1 MEGRSSASS
10 GKIVGEGLTYA
21 DVLLVPALSTVRP
34 REVTTK
40 AQLTKN
46 ITLNIPIISAAMDTV
61 TEAESAIALAQQGGA
76 GVLHKNM
83 TIEEQA
89 AQVSQV
95 KRAESGLIRDPITL
109 TGEAT
114 VSQARTLM
122 AQKDI
127 GGIPIVDDK
136 NQLVGIV
143 TDRDLRFELED
154 NATLESIMTTELVTI
169 PEGTSL
175 KEAEQILQ
183 KHKIEKLPVVDAKQ
197 ALKGLITFRD
207 IRKRGQFPNS
217 AKDAQGRL
225 LVGAALGIAGDTLE
239 RLKALNEAGVDFVT
253 LDTAHGHTDAVMD
266 LLEQIKS
273 DYPDLDVIAGNVVTA
288 EATRDLIKAGA
299 DAIKVGVGPGSICTT
314 RVIAGVG
321 VPQLTAVMDCAEEAA
336 KHDVPVIADGGITQ
350 TGDIAKALTAGASTV
365 MLGSLL
371 AGVEESPGDTVI
383 YEGRKYKTYRGM
395 GSIGAMQKGSK
406 DRYFQDAEDDI
417 KKLVPE
423 GIEGRVAYKGTLAEV
438 VYQMVGGLRASMAY
452 TGAATVSDLAKS
464 AKFIRITGAGLAESH
479 PHDVTITTESPNY
492 TTS

>member
-1 MEGRSSASS
+1 MEGRSTQTK
-10 GKIVGEGLTYA
+10 KIVGEGLTYA

-34 REVTTK
+34 RQVTTK
-40 AQLTKN
+40 SRLTKG
-46 ITLNIPIISAAMDTV
+46 IILNIPIVSAAMDTV
-61 TEAESAIALAQQGGA
+61 TEAEAAIALAQQGGA

-83 TIEEQA
+83 TIEQQA
-89 AQVSQV
+89 DQVSQV

-109 TGEAT
+109 APDAT
-114 VSQARTLM
+114 VEQARATM
-122 AQKDI
+122 STHDI
-127 GGIPIVDDK
+127 GGIPVVDDK
-136 NQLVGIV
+136 GRLVGIV
-143 TDRDLRFELED
+143 TDRDLRFELKD
-154 NATLESIMTTELVTI
+154 TARLKSIMTTDLVTV

-175 KEAEQILQ
+175 KEAEKVLQ
-183 KHKIEKLPVVDAKQ
+183 KHKIEKLLVIDGNQ

-207 IRKRGQFPNS
+207 IRKRGQFPNA
-217 AKDAQGRL
+217 AKDPQGRL

-239 RLKALNEAGVDFVT
+239 RLEALVAADVDFVT
-253 LDTAHGHTDAVMD
+253 LDTAHGHTDAVLN
-266 LLEQIKS
+266 LLEKIKKQ
-273 DYPDLDVIAGNVVTA
+273 YPDLEVIAGNVVTA

-299 DAIKVGVGPGSICTT
+299 DAVKVGVGPGSICTT

-336 KHDVPVIADGGITQ
+336 KHDVPVIADGGISQ

-365 MLGSLL
+365 MMGSLL
-371 AGVEESPGDTVI
+371 AGVEESPGETVI

-395 GSIGAMQKGSK
+395 GSIGAMQKGSS

-417 KKLVPE
+417 KKLIPE

-438 VYQMVGGLRASMAY
+438 VHQMVGGLKASMAY
-452 TGAATVSDLAKS
+452 TGAATVADLAKK
-464 AKFIRITGAGLAESH
+464 AQFIRITGAGLVESH

>member
-1 MEGRSSASS
+1 MEGHNSVHAK
-10 GKIVGEGLTYA
+10 KIVGEGLTYA

-34 REVTTK
+34 RQVTTK
-40 AQLTKN
+40 TQLTKG
-46 ITLNIPIISAAMDTV
+46 ITLNIPIVSAAMDTV

-83 TIEEQA
+83 TIEQQA
-89 AQVSQV
+89 AQVSQL

-109 TGEAT
+109 TADAT
-114 VSQARTLM
+114 VQQARTEM
-122 AQKDI
+122 AKHDI
-127 GGIPIVDDK
+127 GGIPVVDK
-136 NQLVGIV
+136 KGRLVGIV
-143 TDRDLRFELED
+143 TDRDLRFELAD
-154 NATLESIMTTELVTI
+154 NATLESIMTTKLVTV

-175 KEAEQILQ
+175 KQAEKVLQ
-183 KHKIEKLPVVDAKQ
+183 QYKIEKLPVVDKQQ

-207 IRKRGQFPNS
+207 IRKRGQFPNA
-217 AKDAQGRL
+217 AKDSHSRL

-239 RLKALNEAGVDFVT
+239 RLAALVEAHVDFVT
-253 LDTAHGHTDAVMD
+253 LDTAHGHTDTVLE
-266 LLEQIKS
+266 LLERIKK
-273 DYPDLDVIAGNVVTA
+273 DHPGLEVVAGNVVTA

-299 DAIKVGVGPGSICTT
+299 DGVKVGVGPGSICTT
-314 RVIAGVG
+314 RVVAGVG
-321 VPQLTAVMDCAEEAA
+321 VPQLTAVLDCAAEAA

-365 MLGSLL
+365 MMGSLL
-371 AGVEESPGDTVI
+371 AGVEESPGETVI

-395 GSIGAMQKGSK
+395 GSIGAMQHGSK

-438 VYQMVGGLRASMAY
+438 VYQMVGGLRSSMAY
-452 TGAATVSDLAKS
+452 TGAAKVSDLAKS

-492 TTS
+492 STS

>member
-1 MEGRSSASS
+1 MEGHNSVHAK
-10 GKIVGEGLTYA
+10 KIVGEGLTYA

-34 REVTTK
+34 RQVTTK
-40 AQLTKN
+40 TQLTKG
-46 ITLNIPIISAAMDTV
+46 ITLNIPIVSAAMDTV

-83 TIEEQA
+83 TIEQQA

-109 TGEAT
+109 TPEAT
-114 VSQARTLM
+114 VQQARTEM
-122 AQKDI
+122 AKHDI
-127 GGIPIVDDK
+127 GGIPVVDAK
-136 NQLVGIV
+136 GRLVGIV
-143 TDRDLRFELED
+143 TDRDLRFELAD
-154 NATLESIMTTELVTI
+154 NATLESIMTTKLVTV

-175 KEAEQILQ
+175 KQAEKVLQ
-183 KHKIEKLPVVDAKQ
+183 QYKIEKLPVVDKKQ

-207 IRKRGQFPNS
+207 IRKRGQFPNA
-217 AKDAQGRL
+217 AKDSHSRL

-239 RLKALNEAGVDFVT
+239 RLAALVEAHVDFVT
-253 LDTAHGHTDAVMD
+253 LDTAHGHTDTVLE
-266 LLEQIKS
+266 LLEKIKS
-273 DYPDLDVIAGNVVTA
+273 EHAGLEVVAGNVVTA

-299 DAIKVGVGPGSICTT
+299 DAVKVGVGPGSICTT
-314 RVIAGVG
+314 RVVAGVG
-321 VPQLTAVMDCAEEAA
+321 VPQLTAVMDCAAEAA
-336 KHDVPVIADGGITQ
+336 KHGVPVIADGGITQ

-365 MLGSLL
+365 MMGSLL
-371 AGVEESPGDTVI
+371 AGVEESPGETVI

-395 GSIGAMQKGSK
+395 GSIGAMQHGSK

-438 VYQMVGGLRASMAY
+438 VYQMVGGLRSSMAY
-452 TGAATVSDLAKS
+452 TGAAKVSDLAKH
-464 AKFIRITGAGLAESH
+464 AKFVRITGAGLAESH

-492 TTS
+492 STS